1 MLDLNRLHGIVPP
14 ILTPMNED
22 ESPDLESLASLI
34 DYLIDNGVHG
44 IWVNGTTGEFPCFDA
59 SERVAIVRTTVETVA
74 GRVPIIAGIGDCST
88 RLAIQHGR
96 LAADAGVDA
105 IALTPPYYYLTN
117 QSELLDHFRRLR
129 AEVDAPLMVYNIPQ
143 TVKVKLDV
151 STMLTLAD
159 EGTVIGLKDSQNDL
173 DWFRQVMIGARRA
186 GKNIRGFL
194 GTQALI
200 DAGLLAGAHGAIPS
214 TSNIAP
220 RACVGAYEAARRGDL
235 ASANL
240 YQEQVIAAR
249 AITTVVDG
257 SNNAAILA
265 GMKAALKLLGV
276 IKSAKVS
283 GPFRTASAEEE
294 ARIGQLIEELE
305 LSPAASAL

>member
-1 MLDLNRLHGIVPP
+1 
-14 ILTPMNED
+14 MNDD

-34 DYLIDNGVHG
+34 DFLIDNGVHG
-44 IWVNGTTGEFPCFDA
+44 IWVNGTTGEFPCFDT
-59 SERVAIVRTTVETVA
+59 SERAAIVRRTVETVA
-74 GRVPIIAGIGDCST
+74 GRVPVIAGIGDCST
-88 RLAIQHGR
+88 RLAVHHGR
-96 LAADAGVDA
+96 LAAEAGVDA
-105 IALTPPYYYLTN
+105 IALTPPYYYVTS

-151 STMLTLAD
+151 STMLQLVD
-159 EGTVIGLKDSQNDL
+159 EGTVMGLKDSQNDL

-186 GKNIRGFL
+186 GKDIRGFL

-220 RACVGAYEAARRGDL
+220 RACVGTYEAARRGDM

-240 YQEQVIAAR
+240 YQERVIATRSIAS
-249 AITTVVDG
+249 VVQG
-257 SNNAAILA
+257 STQGAILA
-265 GMKAALKLLGV
+265 GMKAALKLMGV
-276 IKSAKVS
+276 IKSARVS
-283 GPFRTASAEEE
+283 GPFRTASADEE

>member
-1 MLDLNRLHGIVPP
+1 
-14 ILTPMNED
+14 MNDD

-34 DYLIDNGVHG
+34 DFLIDNGVHG
-44 IWVNGTTGEFPCFDA
+44 IWVNGTTGEFPCFDT
-59 SERVAIVRTTVETVA
+59 SERAAIVRRTVATVA

-88 RLAIQHGR
+88 RLAVHHGR
-96 LAADAGVDA
+96 LAAEAGVDA
-105 IALTPPYYYLTN
+105 IALTPPYYYVTS

-151 STMLTLAD
+151 STMLQLVD
-159 EGTVIGLKDSQNDL
+159 EGTVMGLKDSQNDL

-186 GKNIRGFL
+186 GKDIRGFL

-220 RACVGAYEAARRGDL
+220 RACVGAYEAARRGDM

-240 YQEQVIAAR
+240 YQERVIATRSIAS
-249 AITTVVDG
+249 VVQG
-257 SNNAAILA
+257 STQGAILA
-265 GMKAALKLLGV
+265 GMKAALKLMGV
-276 IKSAKVS
+276 IKSARVS
-283 GPFRTASAEEE
+283 GPFRTASADEE

>member
-1 MLDLNRLHGIVPP
+1 
-14 ILTPMNED
+14 MNDD

-34 DYLIDNGVHG
+34 DFLIDNGVHG
-44 IWVNGTTGEFPCFDA
+44 IWVNGTTGEFPCFDT
-59 SERVAIVRTTVETVA
+59 SERAAIVRRTVATVA

-88 RLAIQHGR
+88 RLAVHHGR
-96 LAADAGVDA
+96 LAAEAGVDA
-105 IALTPPYYYLTN
+105 IALTPPYYYTTS

-129 AEVDAPLMVYNIPQ
+129 SEVDAPLMVYNIPQ

-151 STMLTLAD
+151 STMLKLVD

-186 GKNIRGFL
+186 GKDIRGFL

-220 RACVGAYEAARRGDL
+220 RACVGAYEAARRGDM

-240 YQEQVIAAR
+240 YQERVIATRSIAS
-249 AITTVVDG
+249 VVQG
-257 SNNAAILA
+257 STQGAILA
-265 GMKAALKLLGV
+265 GMKAALKLMGV
-276 IKSAKVS
+276 IKSARVS
-283 GPFRTASAEEE
+283 GPFRTASADEE

>member
-14 ILTPMNED
+14 ILTPMNDD
-22 ESPDLESLASLI
+22 ESPDLESLASLV
-34 DYLIDNGVHG
+34 DFLIENGVHG
-44 IWVNGTTGEFPCFDA
+44 IWVNGTTGEFPCFTA
-59 SERVAIVRTTVETVA
+59 SERSSIVRKTVATVA
-74 GRVPIIAGIGDCST
+74 GRVPIMAGIGDCST
-88 RLAIQHGR
+88 RLAIHHGR

-105 IALTPPYYYLTN
+105 IALTPPYYYVTS

-129 AEVDAPLMVYNIPQ
+129 AEVDSPLMVYNIPQ

-151 STMLTLAD
+151 STMLTLAE

-186 GKNIRGFL
+186 GKQIRGFL

-220 RACVGAYEAARRGDL
+220 RACVGAYEAARRGDM

-240 YQEQVIAAR
+240 YQEKVIFAR
-249 AITTVVDG
+249 RITAVVQG
-257 SNNAAILA
+257 SNQGAILA
-265 GMKAALKLLGV
+265 GMKSALKLMGV

-283 GPFRTASAEEE
+283 GPFRTASADEE

>member
-1 MLDLNRLHGIVPP
+1 
-14 ILTPMNED
+14 MNDD

-34 DYLIDNGVHG
+34 DFLIDNGVHG

-59 SERVAIVRTTVETVA
+59 SERAAIVRRTVATVA

-88 RLAIQHGR
+88 RLAVHHGR
-96 LAADAGVDA
+96 LAAEAGVDA
-105 IALTPPYYYLTN
+105 IALTPPYYYVTS

-151 STMLTLAD
+151 STMLQLVD
-159 EGTVIGLKDSQNDL
+159 EGTVMGLKDSQNDL

-186 GKNIRGFL
+186 GNEIRGFL

-220 RACVGAYEAARRGDL
+220 RACVGTYEAARRGDM

-240 YQEQVIAAR
+240 YQERVIATRSIAS
-249 AITTVVDG
+249 VVQG
-257 SNNAAILA
+257 STQGAILA
-265 GMKAALKLLGV
+265 GMKAALKLMGV
-276 IKSAKVS
+276 IKSARVS
-283 GPFRTASAEEE
+283 GPFRTASADEE

>member
-1 MLDLNRLHGIVPP
+1 MLDLNRLHGIFPP
-14 ILTPMNED
+14 ILTPMNDD

-34 DYLIDNGVHG
+34 DFLIGNGVHG
-44 IWVNGTTGEFPCFDA
+44 IWVNGTTGEFPCFDT
-59 SERVAIVRTTVETVA
+59 SERAAIVRRTVATVA

-88 RLAIQHGR
+88 RLAIHHGR
-96 LAADAGVDA
+96 LAAEAGVDA
-105 IALTPPYYYLTN
+105 IALTPPYYYVTS

-151 STMLTLAD
+151 STMLQLVD
-159 EGTVIGLKDSQNDL
+159 EGTVMGLKDSQNDL
-173 DWFRQVMIGARRA
+173 DWFRQVMIGARRS
-186 GKNIRGFL
+186 GKEIRGFL

-220 RACVGAYEAARRGDL
+220 RACVGAYEAARRGDI

-240 YQEQVIAAR
+240 YQENVIATRSIAS
-249 AITTVVDG
+249 VVRG
-257 SNNAAILA
+257 STQGAILA
-265 GMKAALKLLGV
+265 GMKSALKLMGV
-276 IKSAKVS
+276 IKSARVS
-283 GPFRTASAEEE
+283 GPFRTASADEE

-305 LSPAASAL
+305 LSPAASAF

>member
-1 MLDLNRLHGIVPP
+1 
-14 ILTPMNED
+14 MNDD

-34 DYLIDNGVHG
+34 DFLIGNGVHG

-59 SERVAIVRTTVETVA
+59 SERAAIVRRTVATVA

-88 RLAIQHGR
+88 RLAIHHGR
-96 LAADAGVDA
+96 LAAEAGVDA
-105 IALTPPYYYLTN
+105 IALTPPYYYVTS

-151 STMLTLAD
+151 STMLQLAD
-159 EGTVIGLKDSQNDL
+159 EGTVMGLKDSQNDL

-186 GKNIRGFL
+186 GKDIRGFL

-220 RACVGAYEAARRGDL
+220 RACVGTYEAARRGDM

-240 YQEQVIAAR
+240 YQERVIATRSIAS
-249 AITTVVDG
+249 VVQG
-257 SNNAAILA
+257 STQGAILA
-265 GMKAALKLLGV
+265 GMKSALKLMGV
-276 IKSAKVS
+276 IKSARVS
-283 GPFRTASAEEE
+283 GPFRTASADEE

>member
-22 ESPDLESLASLI
+22 ESPDFESLASLV
-34 DYLIDNGVHG
+34 DFLIDNGVHG

-59 SERVAIVRTTVETVA
+59 AERGAIVRRTVETVA

-88 RLAIQHGR
+88 RLAIHHGR
-96 LAADAGVDA
+96 LAAEAGVDA
-105 IALTPPYYYLTN
+105 IALTPPYYYATS

-129 AEVDAPLMVYNIPQ
+129 TEVDAPLLVYNIPQ

-173 DWFRQVMIGARRA
+173 DWFRQVMIGARRS

-200 DAGLLAGAHGAIPS
+200 DAGVLAGAHGAIPS
-214 TSNIAP
+214 TSNIAA
-220 RACVGAYEAARRGDL
+220 RACVGAYEAARRGDM

-240 YQEQVIAAR
+240 YQERVIAAR
-249 AITTVVDG
+249 VIASVVQG
-257 SNNAAILA
+257 SNQGAILA
-265 GMKAALKLLGV
+265 GMKSALKLMGV

-294 ARIGQLIEELE
+294 ARIGQLIDELE

>member
-1 MLDLNRLHGIVPP
+1 
-14 ILTPMNED
+14 MNDD

-34 DYLIDNGVHG
+34 DFLIDNGVHG

-59 SERVAIVRTTVETVA
+59 SERAAIVRRTVATVA

-88 RLAIQHGR
+88 RLAIHHGR
-96 LAADAGVDA
+96 LAAEAGVDA
-105 IALTPPYYYLTN
+105 IALTPPYYYVTS

-151 STMLTLAD
+151 STMLQLAD
-159 EGTVIGLKDSQNDL
+159 EGTVMGLKDSQNDL

-186 GKNIRGFL
+186 GKDIRGFL

-220 RACVGAYEAARRGDL
+220 RACVGTYEAARRGDM

-240 YQEQVIAAR
+240 YQERVIATRSIAS
-249 AITTVVDG
+249 VVQG
-257 SNNAAILA
+257 STQGAILA
-265 GMKAALKLLGV
+265 GMKSALKLMGV
-276 IKSAKVS
+276 IKSARVS
-283 GPFRTASAEEE
+283 GPFRTASADEE